1 MHHPAV
7 RYETKEGL
15 PGEYFRCER
24 LRGSLSAVSCAQRW
38 RAARDP
44 KNEVYGMCRGC
55 PIGAAHAGQVCD
67 NPEQGRKVC
76 VRCDQPTTR
85 LIHGLYCPSCIN
97 RQYEV
102 EKGRNGKGAPPHPV
116 ERFFLVDATEVVSK
130 VVAIHPV
137 SLRIAD
143 GGRIRLLSGLR
154 VADMQEA
161 AKTVIR
167 RSPQRVQFF
176 PRPVAFPR
184 QRDLFVL
191 D

>member
-7 RYETKEGL
+7 QYETKEGL

-24 LRGSLSAVSCAQRW
+24 LRGSLSVASCAQRW
-38 RAARDP
+38 RTAKDP

-76 VRCDQPTTR
+76 VRCDEPTTR

-102 EKGRNGKGAPPHPV
+102 EKGRNGKGTAPQPV
-116 ERFFLVDATEVVSK
+116 DRFFLGDATEVVSK
-130 VVAIHPV
+130 TVVVHRA
-137 SLRIAD
+137 SLRVVE
-143 GGRIRLLSGLR
+143 GEHFRLWNGFR

-161 AKTVIR
+161 AKVVIR
-167 RSPQRVQFF
+167 KSPQRVMFC
-176 PRPVAFPR
+176 PRPVTFRR
-184 QRDLFVL
+184 QRDLFFG